1 MRKFLTSMGMALA
14 VTFAAP
20 AVAAPAVAGPAS
32 QVVAG
37 PPSALIT
44 PAFEYFSAPQETYT
58 ERSAQNPNAAALAP
72 GTLGYSFTL
81 DLPSSVN
88 ALGYYSDDPA
98 FVSGQVG
105 IWNSLGNLVSTALVT
120 RQNEVGGYFYT
131 VLTVPVLL
139 ARGNYVI
146 GGSISEGGKF
156 PLFLDQVV
164 SASGYTWTGSREG
177 VGIGF
182 AEPKG
187 AEGGYGNQGIALV
200 NFSFSQISAV
210 PEPATWAMMLLGF
223 GVIGTSLRRRR
234 KALAVA

>member
-1 MRKFLTSMGMALA
+1 VRKFLTSLGMALA

-20 AVAAPAVAGPAS
+20 AIAGPAS

-44 PAFEYFSAPQETYT
+44 PAFEYRLAQPETYT
-58 ERSAQNPNAAALAP
+58 ERTQRNPNAPLLAP

-88 ALGYYSDDPA
+88 ALGYWSDDPA
-98 FVSGQVG
+98 FVSGRVG
-105 IWNSLGNLVSTALVT
+105 IWNSLGRLVSSALVT
-120 RQNEVGGYFYT
+120 RQNEVGGYFYS
-131 VLTVPVLL
+131 VLTTPVLL

-146 GGSISEGGKF
+146 GGSIAEGDKF
-156 PLFLDQVV
+156 PVFLTQLV
-164 SASGYTWTGSREG
+164 SASGFTYTGSREG
-177 VGIGF
+177 VGISF
-182 AEPKG
+182 AEPKDG
-187 AEGGYGNQGIALV
+187 DGSDGSYGPQGIALV

>member
-20 AVAAPAVAGPAS
+20 AAAGPAS
-32 QVVAG
+32 QVVDG

-105 IWNSLGNLVSTALVT
+105 IWNALGNLVSTALVT

-131 VLTVPVLL
+131 VLTTPVLL

-146 GGSISEGGKF
+146 GGSIEEGDKF
-156 PLFLDQVV
+156 PLFLEQVL
-164 SASGYTWTGSREG
+164 SAPGFTWTGSREG
-177 VGIGF
+177 TEIGF
-182 AEPKG
+182 AEPMDNFG
-187 AEGGYGNQGIALV
+187 DEPPNGYGQQGIALV

-234 KALAVA
+234 KVLATA

>member
-1 MRKFLTSMGMALA
+1 MRKFLTAMGMALA

-20 AVAAPAVAGPAS
+20 AIAAPAS

-58 ERSAQNPNAAALAP
+58 ERSARNPNAADLAL

-88 ALGYYSDDPA
+88 ALGYWSDDPA

-105 IWNSLGNLVSTALVT
+105 IWNSLGVLVSTALVT
-120 RQNEVGGYFYT
+120 RTNEVGGYFYT
-131 VLTVPVLL
+131 VLTTPVLL

-146 GGSISEGGKF
+146 GGSIEEGDKF
-156 PLFLDQVV
+156 PIFLTQVNY
-164 SASGYTWTGSREG
+164 ATGYTWTGSREG
-177 VGIGF
+177 VEIGF

-187 AEGGYGNQGIALV
+187 AEGVGVGGYGDQGIALV

-223 GVIGTSLRRRR
+223 GVVGTSLRRRR